1 MRSFEI
7 GRITDIPIRLNVTL
21 VVFLPLLAW
30 LISREEQLGVYT
42 DLVNRISP
50 QAIDLAV
57 IQSGS
62 TPVVVGTATAVGLF
76 VGVLLHE
83 LGHSWTAR
91 RYGVTI
97 SSITLWIFGGMAHMK
112 DLPEDW
118 DVELYVALAG
128 PAMSGLVAAVCYGL
142 LFVVPAQSVVVFV
155 VGSLAIINVSLA
167 VFNLL
172 PAFPMDGGRVLRALL
187 ARSRPYAEA
196 TRTAAAVGKF
206 MAILMAVFAA
216 LARAP
221 LLLLIAMFVYIAA
234 GAESRMTVLRDLL
247 RGLTARE
254 LMSSDVRT
262 VTPETTVAEF
272 LDRVVTERTTV
283 YPVMDRGTVTG
294 VARLE
299 SVRQVDP
306 DDRETTTVA
315 DVMGAAPPSVEPGA
329 DAFEALL
336 AMSEAADDRVFV
348 VEDGR
353 FVGQLTASDFTTAI
367 EVIQGLGPRREV
379 DLPDGYA

>member
-7 GRITDIPIRLNVTL
+7 GRITGIPIRLNITL

-30 LISREEQLGVYT
+30 LISREAQLAFYAEV
-42 DLVNRISP
+42 VNGISP
-50 QAIDLAV
+50 RTIDVAV

-62 TPVVVGTATAVGLF
+62 TPEIVGVATAVGLF

-97 SSITLWIFGGMAHMK
+97 SSITLWIFGGMAHMEN
-112 DLPEDW
+112 LPEDW

-128 PAMSGLVAAVCYGL
+128 PAMSVLVGAVCYGL
-142 LFVVPAQSVVVFV
+142 LFVVPAQPMLLFV
-155 VGSLAIINVSLA
+155 VGCLAVINVTLA

-187 ARSRPYAEA
+187 ARNRPYAEA
-196 TRTAAAVGKF
+196 TQTAASVGKF
-206 MAILMAVFAA
+206 MAVLMAVFAVLA
-216 LARAP
+216 LAP

-234 GAESRMTVLRDLL
+234 GAESRTTVLRDVL
-247 RGLTARE
+247 RGLTVRE

-272 LDRVVTERTTV
+272 LDRVLSERTTA
-283 YPVMDRGTVTG
+283 YPVMDRDTVTG
-294 VARLE
+294 MVTLE
-299 SVRQVDP
+299 SVRRVSA
-306 DDRETTTVA
+306 DDRETTTIA
-315 DVMGAAPPSVEPGA
+315 DVMGAAPPSVDPDA
-329 DAFEALL
+329 DAFEALV
-336 AMSEAADDRVFV
+336 AMSGARGDRVLV

-353 FVGQLTASDFTTAI
+353 FVGQLTAADFTTAI
-367 EVIQGLGPRREV
+367 EVLQGLGPSRKLEV
-379 DLPDGYA
+379 PDGDA